1 MSKILDYI
9 SPDRLKG
16 ILRNYSEAFKKAVY
30 LLDTDTEII
39 LKFPE
44 DAPKGKFELKELK
57 LKDTRVGY
65 VAVPRGRSAQ
75 ANLDFIVKDLSE
87 MVEMGYEI
95 ENLAEEVAKNYEEL
109 SLLWRLSSSLGTGLD
124 ADRICNVLAQEVM
137 SLCPSTNVS
146 IMLVVDIPGS
156 TAASSRPAGELKGP
170 ARKFFL
176 PKASLGRDASRATTM
191 ILTTEGGLMGHV
203 FENKEALTVCDVT
216 VDDRFEGLPFPLT
229 RVLIVPMI
237 VEDEVIGAIVATDKL
252 DGQEFYS
259 PEIKLITSIASE
271 CGVSIKKALLYDE
284 IRSML
289 FSTAEAFS
297 LAIDAK
303 DSYTYGHSKRVSHL
317 SVEVAR
323 ELGVPS
329 ETRNWIRLAAL
340 LHDIGKIGVPDE
352 ILHKA
357 GKLDPDAMERM
368 KEHPKIGAKMVE
380 HVQRF
385 EEIASWIRHHHEHY
399 DGSGYPMGL
408 KGTEIPLPSRIIALA
423 DIYDALRSDRSYRK
437 ALPKDEAE
445 GILKKSL
452 GAHLDPVVFEAF
464 EKIIFD

>member
-16 ILRNYSEAFKKAVY
+16 ILRNYSESFKKAVY
-30 LLDTDTEII
+30 LLDTDKEII

-44 DAPKGKFELKELK
+44 DAPEGKLELKELN

-65 VAVPRGRSAQ
+65 VAVPKGRSAE

-87 MVEMGYEI
+87 LVKMGSEI
-95 ENLAEEVAKNYEEL
+95 ESLAEEVAKNYEEL

-146 IMLVVDIPGS
+146 IMLVADVPGS
-156 TAASSRPAGELKGP
+156 TAASSRPAGELKEL

-176 PKASLGRDASRATTM
+176 PKASLGRDASRATTL
-191 ILTTEGGLMGHV
+191 ILTTDTGLMGHV

-216 VDDRFEGLPFPLT
+216 ADDRFEGLPFPVT
-229 RVLIVPMI
+229 RILIVPMI

-303 DSYTYGHSKRVSHL
+303 DAYTYGHSKRVSHL

-323 ELGVPS
+323 QG
-329 ETRNWIRLAAL
+329 RN
-340 LHDIGKIGVPDE
+340 GEDE
-352 ILHKA
+352 
-357 GKLDPDAMERM
+357 
-368 KEHPKIGAKMVE
+368 GA
-380 HVQRF
+380 
-385 EEIASWIRHHHEHY
+385 
-399 DGSGYPMGL
+399 P
-408 KGTEIPLPSRIIALA
+408 
-423 DIYDALRSDRSYRK
+423 
-437 ALPKDEAE
+437 
-445 GILKKSL
+445 
-452 GAHLDPVVFEAF
+452 
-464 EKIIFD
+464 